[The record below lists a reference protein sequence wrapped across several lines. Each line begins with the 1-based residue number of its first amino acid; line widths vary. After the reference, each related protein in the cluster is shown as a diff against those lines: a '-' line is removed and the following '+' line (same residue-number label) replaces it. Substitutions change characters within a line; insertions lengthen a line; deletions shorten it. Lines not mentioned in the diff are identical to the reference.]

1 MIVYRCYSEGS
12 WTARNFAIGDES
24 KAIAMNNS
32 NIKMLEGFDR
42 YFNGLYHDI
51 FSDAI
56 DLKRMKTSISKRNKE
71 R

>member
-1 MIVYRCYSEGS
+1 MSVYQCYSEGS

-42 YFNGLYHDI
+42 YFNGLYHVI

-56 DLKRMKTSISKRNKE
+56 DLKKAENLISKRNTE